1 MRLTGKP
8 LPHGWCC
15 CLARHPWDIT
25 KDWQALAD
33 EAERLG
39 ATTVV
44 IDSLKD
50 VLTNPSDET
59 AASGYNKT
67 RQTLLRR
74 GIELIELLAL

>member
-1 MRLTGKP
+1 MRFNQF
-8 LPHGWCC
+8 
-15 CLARHPWDIT
+15 RRS
-25 KDWQALAD
+25 

>member
-33 EAERLG
+33 EAQ
-39 ATTVV
+39 T
-44 IDSLKD
+44 
-50 VLTNPSDET
+50 
-59 AASGYNKT
+59 SGSCV
-67 RQTLLRR
+67 
-74 GIELIELLAL
+74 GVSV